1 MGMPLLQADVRNDKY
16 VEAKENIDLIKLYEQ
31 TKVYNNLDHQLSI
44 SFVQCFARDTGG
56 TG

>member
-1 MGMPLLQADVRNDKY
+1 MPLLQADVRNDKY
-16 VEAKENIDLIKLYEQ
+16 VEAKENIYLIKLYEQ